1 MTTVLLT
8 GATGFVGQHLL
19 RELKAAGVAV
29 RALSRSDAAD
39 AALRAAGAEPVR
51 GDLERPDTLA
61 AAVDA
66 GLDAVFHT
74 AADTSTWKAEARRQ
88 ETINVDG
95 TRALARAALARGVR
109 FVHTASVSCFS
120 HLAHGTLTEDSE
132 RLGGR
137 SWVNYERTK
146 FLGEEEVRKAMADGL
161 RAAILYPAHIFGPGD
176 TRNWARLVQL
186 VDRGEL
192 PGAPPGS
199 GAFADVRE
207 VARAHVAA
215 WQRDCWG
222 RSFLL
227 GGEHA
232 SFLDLIGRIG
242 ARLGR
247 PVPKRATPAFALK
260 AFARVQ
266 EGLARLRGA
275 RPTLTAEAA
284 QFTCHHLS
292 VDSSRAIRELDYR
305 ITPLDVLLDDT
316 LAWMRGAGMLERR

>member
-19 RELKAAGVAV
+19 RELRSAGVAV

-51 GDLERPDTLA
+51 GDLERPGTLA
-61 AAVDA
+61 AAVGAD
-66 GLDAVFHT
+66 LDAVFHA

-95 TRALARAALARGVR
+95 TRALARAALSRGVR

-146 FLGEEEVRKAMADGL
+146 FLGEEAVREAMAEGL
-161 RAAILYPAHIFGPGD
+161 RATILYPAHILGPGD
-176 TRNWARLVQL
+176 TRNWARLIQL
-186 VDRGEL
+186 VERGEL
-192 PGAPPGS
+192 PGAPPGA

-215 WQRDCWG
+215 WQRDCRG

-232 SFLDLIGRIG
+232 SFVDLIGRIG
-242 ARLGR
+242 ARLGK
-247 PVPKRATPAFALK
+247 PVPRRATPAFALK
-260 AFARVQ
+260 AFARLQ
-266 EGLARLRGA
+266 EATARLRGV
-275 RPTLTAEAA
+275 RPNLTAEAA
-284 QFTCHHLS
+284 QFTCHQLS
-292 VDSSRAIRELDYR
+292 VDSSRAMRELDYR
-305 ITPLDVLLDDT
+305 ITPLDRLLDDT
-316 LAWMRGAGMLERR
+316 IAWMRGAGMLARA